1 MGFCQKWVFVRNGFL
16 LEMGFCQKWVLCLQN
31 KIGVQ
36 SLQQQN
42 HSLKRTKKKKES
54 IVMCVKYMFDPLKRY
69 EYINYYLQSVSSS
82 QYIFCA
88 LLQFKSHE
96 NSKWVKLLLV
106 LPTPPKENKK
116 TWSCSLGCCIHHK
129 TRRQIQCAHCKH
141 SFFLIHRSSQKHS
154 LTLMFDVVSNKRS
167 IL

>member
-1 MGFCQKWVFVRNGFL
+1 
-16 LEMGFCQKWVLCLQN
+16 
-31 KIGVQ
+31 
-36 SLQQQN
+36 
-42 HSLKRTKKKKES
+42 
-54 IVMCVKYMFDPLKRY
+54 MCVKYMFDPLKRY

-154 LTLMFDVVSNKRS
+154 LTHV
-167 IL
+167 